1 MFLPQWVPNKQIP
14 DQQNTGFQNNPYR
27 TVPFPQPSN
36 MPQGCWYSGS
46 VRLPWGAAP
55 APIGSADTPATYFR
69 GCLWTSPIYD
79 LRPNLRG
86 LSASG
91 TTQVGAGSSSNAI
104 PIWGWS
110 SHMLYVQIRNLR
122 AGAAE
127 GVAPVLPPGFSLPG
141 NSLKILASEFAHV
154 SDPGQLTQV
163 LPSTDITSQV
173 NTDTDSA
180 ILNFRPLGEG
190 LPVRFWRL
198 NLQFIVVNQA
208 AAGGEPLPL
217 NLEAGYY

>member
-1 MFLPQWVPNKQIP
+1 
-14 DQQNTGFQNNPYR
+14 
-27 TVPFPQPSN
+27 
-36 MPQGCWYSGS
+36 
-46 VRLPWGAAP
+46 
-55 APIGSADTPATYFR
+55 
-69 GCLWTSPIYD
+69 
-79 LRPNLRG
+79 
-86 LSASG
+86 
-91 TTQVGAGSSSNAI
+91 
-104 PIWGWS
+104 
-110 SHMLYVQIRNLR
+110 MLYVQIRNLR